1 MQCGQWTKLNSTSAG
16 LRGCRSALGMSKCK
30 TIIVNVVCH
39 SRTVNNTH
47 FFSLFLSLPF
57 LTFSFFLCW
66 LPYFYALH
74 LCLHSLTLL
83 NDPPLSVF
91 HPNFSLHRMQ
101 YAPTCPSISVLW
113 DMRMTLARSGWSM
126 TVNSSTDV
134 IWVVDDPESS
144 RKRTST
150 FLCHSKLCFQP
161 LLLCASL
168 CLHTF
173 MYLFNKILL
182 KIVVI
187 HMLYLHFVFSNI
199 MKKYIKI
206 YLFLILKCKSEIF
219 LSSFDKISFWNVST
233 GNTVITISLQ

>member
-16 LRGCRSALGMSKCK
+16 LRGCRSALGMSMC
-30 TIIVNVVCH
+30 TVDIVYVVCH
-39 SRTVNNTH
+39 SRTVNNTQ
-47 FFSLFLSLPF
+47 FFLSLFLSLSLPF
-57 LTFSFFLCW
+57 PNIFLLLCW
-66 LPYFYALH
+66 LPYFSALH

-83 NDPPLSVF
+83 NDPPLSVT

-126 TVNSSTDV
+126 IVNSSTDV
-134 IWVVDDPESS
+134 IWVADDPESF

-173 MYLFNKILL
+173 MYL
-182 KIVVI
+182 
-187 HMLYLHFVFSNI
+187 
-199 MKKYIKI
+199 
-206 YLFLILKCKSEIF
+206 LITR
-219 LSSFDKISFWNVST
+219 N
-233 GNTVITISLQ
+233 

>member
-1 MQCGQWTKLNSTSAG
+1 MLCVILAQSITL
-16 LRGCRSALGMSKCK
+16 
-30 TIIVNVVCH
+30 I
-39 SRTVNNTH
+39 
-47 FFSLFLSLPF
+47 FFLSLPF
-57 LTFSFFLCW
+57 TSFPNIFLLFVLAAYFS
-66 LPYFYALH
+66 ALH

-91 HPNFSLHRMQ
+91 HPKFSLHRMQ

-126 TVNSSTDV
+126 IVNSSTDV
-134 IWVVDDPESS
+134 IWVVDDPESF

-173 MYLFNKILL
+173 MYLFNNNLL

-187 HMLYLHFVFSNI
+187 HVLSLYFVFSNM
-199 MKKYIKI
+199 MKNPVKISVFWYFNVNLKYI
-206 YLFLILKCKSEIF
+206 
-219 LSSFDKISFWNVST
+219 
-233 GNTVITISLQ
+233 

>member
-1 MQCGQWTKLNSTSAG
+1 MLCVILAQSITLN
-16 LRGCRSALGMSKCK
+16 
-30 TIIVNVVCH
+30 
-39 SRTVNNTH
+39 
-47 FFSLFLSLPF
+47 FFSLSLSLPF

-74 LCLHSLTLL
+74 LCLHYLTLL

-91 HPNFSLHRMQ
+91 LHPNFSLHRMQ

-126 TVNSSTDV
+126 TVNSSTDA
-134 IWVVDDPESS
+134 IWVADDPESF
-144 RKRTST
+144 RKRTSI

-173 MYLFNKILL
+173 MYLFDENLL
-182 KIVVI
+182 KVVVI
-187 HMLYLHFVFSNI
+187 HV
-199 MKKYIKI
+199 
-206 YLFLILKCKSEIF
+206 
-219 LSSFDKISFWNVST
+219 
-233 GNTVITISLQ
+233 